1 MKSVIANKEPAPFMD
16 IEAVCK
22 RILSTQKKN
31 GEIPWHDN
39 GKTDPWDHVEAAMG
53 LSAGGYLEDARRAF
67 DWMTAMQLEDGSWH
81 SAWRDG
87 VPEDETRDSNMSSYI
102 AAGVFHHYLITGDI
116 DFLRKMW
123 DPVRRAIKFV
133 LEMQSDQGEVF
144 WARNSAGK
152 IDTMALLTGSSS
164 VFFSLK
170 CALAIGERLGRDTG
184 GWKDAL
190 KRLKKAINEKPHLFN
205 AAKAR
210 YSMDWFYPIL
220 SGAITGAD
228 AEARINA
235 RWKKFIV
242 NGQGVLCVSDQ
253 PWVTMAET
261 SEFVLALSA
270 MGNKKLARIIF
281 DWISDKVFDDGSFWC
296 GHTYPDMVVW
306 PEEKMA
312 WTNGVAILAADAMF
326 NLTPASSFF
335 SHDSWDG
342 TNFSFIPKKNA

>member
-1 MKSVIANKEPAPFMD
+1 MKSVIANKEMASVMD
-16 IEAVCK
+16 IEAICK
-22 RILSTQKKN
+22 RILSTQKKS
-31 GEIPWHDN
+31 GEIPWHDG

-53 LSAGGYLEDARRAF
+53 LSAGGFLEDARRAF
-67 DWMTAMQLEDGSWH
+67 DWLITMQLEDGSWH

-102 AAGVFHHYLITGDI
+102 AVGVFHHYLITGDI
-116 DFLRKMW
+116 HFLKKMW
-123 DPVRRAIKFV
+123 GAVQRAVEFA
-133 LEMQSDQGEVF
+133 LGMQGDQGEIF

-152 IDTMALLTGSSS
+152 IDRMSLLTGSSS
-164 VFFSLK
+164 VFFSVK
-170 CALAIGERLGRDTG
+170 CGLAIAKRLGRDMA
-184 GWKDAL
+184 GWRNAL
-190 KRLKKAINEKPHLFN
+190 KRLKEAINEKPHLFN
-205 AAKAR
+205 ATKSR

-220 SGAITGAD
+220 SGAVTGAS
-228 AEARINA
+228 AEARITA

-261 SEFVLALSA
+261 SEFVLTIAA

-281 DWISDKVFDDGSFWC
+281 DWIADKVFDDGSFWC
-296 GHTYPDMVVW
+296 GHTYPEMVIW

-312 WTNGVAILAADAMF
+312 WTNGVAILAADAIF
-326 NLTPASSFF
+326 NLTPGASLF

-342 TNFSFIPKKNA
+342 ADFSFIPEKNA